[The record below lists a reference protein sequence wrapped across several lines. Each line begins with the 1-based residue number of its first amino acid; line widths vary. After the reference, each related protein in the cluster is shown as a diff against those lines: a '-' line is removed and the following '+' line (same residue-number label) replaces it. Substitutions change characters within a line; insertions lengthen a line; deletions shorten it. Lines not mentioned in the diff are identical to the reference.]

1 MDKFIDIEVTQ
12 TAFLQLQNVAKEKGF
27 DDINSYLD
35 EKFKCRQRLELAD
48 KLGKI
53 IQKKNLS
60 REEFDVFRLMS
71 VDYFDDL
78 STAKL
83 HFNKEI
89 FFVLKVSET
98 ILKFLSSIKNART
111 TESN

>member
-12 TAFLQLQNVAKEKGF
+12 TEFLQLQNVAKENGF
-27 DDINSYLD
+27 DDIDSFLD
-35 EKFKCRQRLELAD
+35 ENFKCRRRLELAD

-53 IQKKNLS
+53 IKKKNLS

-71 VDYFDDL
+71 ADYFDDL

-83 HFNKEI
+83 HFNEEF

-98 ILKFLSSIKNART
+98 IVKYLIKY
-111 TESN
+111 

>member
-1 MDKFIDIEVTQ
+1 MDEFIDIEVTQ
-12 TAFLQLQNVAKEKGF
+12 TEFLQLQNVAKEKGF
-27 DDINSYLD
+27 DDIDSYLD
-35 EKFKCRQRLELAD
+35 ENFKCRQRLELAD

-60 REEFDVFRLMS
+60 RKEFDVFRLLS
-71 VDYFDDL
+71 ADYFDNL

-83 HFNKEI
+83 HFNREI

-98 ILKFLSSIKNART
+98 ILKYLIKY
-111 TESN
+111 

>member
-12 TAFLQLQNVAKEKGF
+12 TEFLQLQNVAKEKVF
-27 DDINSYLD
+27 DDIDSYFD
-35 EKFKCRQRLELAD
+35 EKFKCRQRFELAD
-48 KLGKI
+48 ILGKMI
-53 IQKKNLS
+53 KKKNLS

-71 VDYFDDL
+71 ADYFDDL

-83 HFNKEI
+83 HFSKEI

-98 ILKFLSSIKNART
+98 ILKYLIKY
-111 TESN
+111 

>member
-1 MDKFIDIEVTQ
+1 MDKFIDIEFTQ
-12 TAFLQLQNVAKEKGF
+12 TEFLQLQNVAKEKGF
-27 DDINSYLD
+27 NDIDSYLD
-35 EKFKCRQRLELAD
+35 EKFKCRQRLELSY

-60 REEFDVFRLMS
+60 REEFEVFRLMS
-71 VDYFDDL
+71 AEYFDDL

-89 FFVLKVSET
+89 FFVLNVSAT
-98 ILKFLSSIKNART
+98 VLKYLIKY
-111 TESN
+111 